1 MQMRVLELILSILA
15 QGDVYLKFMAVD
27 DAAKGVQALNGRMF
41 SGQRVV
47 AKFISEPVY
56 KAHI

>member
-1 MQMRVLELILSILA
+1 L
-15 QGDVYLKFMAVD
+15 QGDVYLKFKSID
-27 DAAKGVQALNGRMF
+27 DAAKGVQALNGRIF